1 MSAAGEAASATT
13 LAGFL
18 DWHDAARQK
27 LQAAVDA
34 SRLPHALLVH
44 GPVGVGK
51 ERLAGA
57 VAAALLCGAR
67 GARLEACGHCPD
79 CALNRAGSHPD
90 LHWLR
95 PEEDKRTI
103 SVDQVRDATEQL
115 GMTSMR
121 RVYRVAIVSPANSMT
136 RNAQNALLKTLEE
149 PAQRT
154 LLLLV
159 TARPSELLPTLRSRC
174 QRIEVRRPDEKSAL
188 EWLAREHPGAAQPE
202 LLRLAGGAPL
212 RALELAP
219 HFDELQ
225 TQMTGLLEDFLSG
238 RAEVTATAAEML
250 GEGLPVRLDWL
261 EHWVGQII
269 RQRTMDATELTI
281 HGGPA
286 LQRAGATVN
295 ISAAFRWVDGIREAR
310 RLLEGP
316 AAPQLLVEALLVEA
330 GRCFGRRGV
339 N

>member
-1 MSAAGEAASATT
+1 MSAVSQAAPAVTVG
-13 LAGFL
+13 GFL

-51 ERLAGA
+51 QRLAGA
-57 VAAALLCGAR
+57 VAAALLCGGR
-67 GARLEACGHCPD
+67 GDRLEACGDCPD

-90 LHWLR
+90 LHWIR
-95 PEEDKRTI
+95 PEEDRRTI

-121 RVYRVAIVSPANSMT
+121 RGYRVAIVSPADSMT

-149 PAQRT
+149 PAART
-154 LLLLV
+154 LLVLV

-174 QRIEVRRPDEKSAL
+174 QRIEVSRPDEKSAL
-188 EWLAREHPGAAQPE
+188 DWLARELPGGVQPE
-202 LLRLAGGAPL
+202 LLQLAGGAPL

-219 HFDELQ
+219 HFAELQ
-225 TQMTGLLEDFLSG
+225 AQMTGLLEDFLSG
-238 RAEVTATAAEML
+238 RAEVTATAGEML

-261 EHWVGQII
+261 EHWAGQII
-269 RQRTMDATELTI
+269 RLRTVDATELTLP
-281 HGGPA
+281 GGPA

-295 ISAAFRWVDGIREAR
+295 ISAAFRWVDRIREAR
-310 RLLEGP
+310 RLLGGS

-330 GRCFGRRGV
+330 GRCFGRKGV

>member
-1 MSAAGEAASATT
+1 MSATADVPSAKAV
-13 LAGFL
+13 AGFL
-18 DWHDAARQK
+18 DWHDAARRK
-27 LQAAVDA
+27 LQAAADA

-51 ERLAGA
+51 EHFAGA
-57 VAAALLCGAR
+57 VAAALLCSGR
-67 GARLEACGHCPD
+67 GDRLEACGNCPD
-79 CALNRAGSHPD
+79 CALSRAGSHPD
-90 LHWLR
+90 LHWIR
-95 PEEDKRTI
+95 PEEDRRTI
-103 SVDQVRDATEQL
+103 SVDQVRDVTEQL
-115 GMTSMR
+115 AMTSMR
-121 RVYRVAIVSPANSMT
+121 RGYRVAILSPANSMT

-149 PAQRT
+149 PAART
-154 LLLLV
+154 LLVLV
-159 TARPSELLPTLRSRC
+159 TARPSGLLPTLRSRC
-174 QRIEVRRPDEKSAL
+174 QRIEVSRPDETSAL
-188 EWLAREHPGAAQPE
+188 EWLARELPGGVQPE

-219 HFDELQ
+219 HFQELQ

-261 EHWVGQII
+261 EHWAGQII
-269 RQRTMDATELTI
+269 RRRTLDATELTLPR
-281 HGGPA
+281 GPA

-295 ISAAFRWVDGIREAR
+295 ISAAFRWVDTIREAR
-310 RLLEGP
+310 RLLEGS

-330 GRCFGRRGV
+330 GRCFGRKGV